1 MRDLVLKKTALLV
14 VYTSLICVY
23 ILEAMTRSSHGALA
37 CVTPVTVIILAAL
50 GWLCVA
56 CDKWRWE
63 RMVCAGLGFLLGVD
77 AFLMVVDAFT
87 ISDLKLGF
95 DRLALAGF
103 FFYRLSR
110 LNQSLDGGR

>member
-1 MRDLVLKKTALLV
+1 MRDLVVKKTALLV
-14 VYTSLICVY
+14 MYTSLLCVY
-23 ILEAMTRSSHGALA
+23 VLETMTRCSQGVSA
-37 CVTPVTVIILAAL
+37 CVTPVTVIVLAAL

-56 CDKWRWE
+56 CGKWRWE

-77 AFLMVVDAFT
+77 AFLMVADAFA
-87 ISDLKLGF
+87 IPDLKLGF

>member
-1 MRDLVLKKTALLV
+1 MRDLVLKKSGLLV
-14 VYTSLICVY
+14 MYAYLICGY
-23 ILEAMTRSSHGALA
+23 ILEVITRGSHGALA
-37 CVTPVTVIILAAL
+37 CITPVTVIVLAAI

-56 CDKWRWE
+56 SDKWRYE

-77 AFLMVVDAFT
+77 AFLMVVDGFT
-87 ISDLKLGF
+87 IPDLKLGF